1 MRLYELFIG
10 WRYLKAKKSQGFI
23 SFNTFLSLF
32 IVAIGVFVIIVVMSV
47 MTGFQS
53 QIRDKIL
60 DVDAHI
66 TVSRFFADDNSEGL
80 TNYKELS
87 NTIKTIKGIRS
98 IEPFVQGQGLV
109 RVKSYIFPVAIR
121 GYGSS
126 GRFPDDIKKFIT
138 AGDKEFSK
146 SIAIAIG
153 EEMAFNYNLRL
164 GDYLE
169 IIVPKGR
176 LTAKEG
182 ITPGIGKY
190 RIASYFKTGYY
201 DFDTKLIIMTI
212 PQTQQ
217 LYGIGNIVSGL
228 ALKLDDVYDMD
239 KIASIVQGLIGYDYQ
254 VTTAEQQNQ
263 NLFYA
268 LRLEKLIMTI
278 ILFLVIISASFT
290 IMGTLVMVV
299 MEKRKSIGILK
310 TMGAH
315 PYSIMTIFVLEGFF
329 IGLIGAII
337 GVITGLVTAINL
349 ESIIHWIERTING
362 VMSWIFITFDL
373 GIFYPVSLVPK
384 NVYYIDSLPTQI
396 QPEFVMIVAIL
407 AIFIATVAAI
417 LPSWYASRLHPVESI
432 RYE

>member
-1 MRLYELFIG
+1 MHLFELFIG

-23 SFNTFLSLF
+23 SFNTFLSIF
-32 IVAIGVFVIIVVMSV
+32 IVAIGVFVLIVVMSV

-66 TVSRFFADDNSEGL
+66 TISRYYADTDSEGIA
-80 TNYKELS
+80 NYRELS
-87 NTIKTIKGIRS
+87 DKIKNVKQIKTIM
-98 IEPFVQGQGLV
+98 PFVQGQGLV

-121 GYGSS
+121 GYGNP
-126 GRFPDDIKKFIT
+126 GEVPKDITKFIT
-138 AGDKEFSK
+138 AGDKDFKNATS
-146 SIAIAIG
+146 IAIG

-164 GDYLE
+164 GDYIE

-176 LTAKEG
+176 LTAREG
-182 ITPGIGKY
+182 ITPGIGRY
-190 RIASYFKTGYY
+190 RIASFFKTGYY
-201 DFDTKLIIMTI
+201 DFDTKLILLTI
-212 PQTQQ
+212 PQTQR
-217 LYGIGNIVSGL
+217 LFGIGNIVSGL
-228 ALKLDDVYDMD
+228 ALKLFDVYDMD
-239 KIASIVQGLIGYDYQ
+239 RTASLLQSIIGYDYQ
-254 VTTAEQQNQ
+254 VITAEQQNQ

-299 MEKRKSIGILK
+299 MEKRKAIGILK
-310 TMGAH
+310 AMGAQ
-315 PYSIMTIFVLEGFF
+315 PYSIMIIFILEGFF

-337 GVITGLVTAINL
+337 GVITGLATAINL
-349 ESIIHWIERTING
+349 EAIIHWVERVINSI
-362 VMSWIFITFDL
+362 MSWIYITFDL
-373 GIFYPVSLVPK
+373 GVFYPVSLVPK

-396 QPEFVMIVAIL
+396 QPEFVMLVAIL

-417 LPSWYASRLHPVESI
+417 LPSWHASRLHPVESI

>member
-1 MRLYELFIG
+1 
-10 WRYLKAKKSQGFI
+10 
-23 SFNTFLSLF
+23 
-32 IVAIGVFVIIVVMSV
+32 
-47 MTGFQS
+47 
-53 QIRDKIL
+53 
-60 DVDAHI
+60 
-66 TVSRFFADDNSEGL
+66 
-80 TNYKELS
+80 
-87 NTIKTIKGIRS
+87 
-98 IEPFVQGQGLV
+98 
-109 RVKSYIFPVAIR
+109 
-121 GYGSS
+121 
-126 GRFPDDIKKFIT
+126 
-138 AGDKEFSK
+138 
-146 SIAIAIG
+146 
-153 EEMAFNYNLRL
+153 
-164 GDYLE
+164 
-169 IIVPKGR
+169 
-176 LTAKEG
+176 
-182 ITPGIGKY
+182 
-190 RIASYFKTGYY
+190 
-201 DFDTKLIIMTI
+201 
-212 PQTQQ
+212 
-217 LYGIGNIVSGL
+217 
-228 ALKLDDVYDMD
+228 
-239 KIASIVQGLIGYDYQ
+239 
-254 VTTAEQQNQ
+254 
-263 NLFYA
+263 
-268 LRLEKLIMTI
+268 MTI

-329 IGLIGAII
+329 IGLIGAIV